1 MSDNVAEFPGVSR
14 HPSPVPKILA
24 AASGQKLQSVV
35 VVGMRENGTLYFASS
50 DSDGKEVLWLMEL
63 AKWELME
70 VALK

>member
-1 MSDNVAEFPGVSR
+1 MSNVTDFPGLSR
-14 HPSPVPKILA
+14 NATPVPKILA
-24 AASGQKLQSVV
+24 SAAGQKLQSVV
-35 VVGMRENGTLYFASS
+35 VVGMRENGTLFFASS